1 MVGTGVTTPEII
13 QKRDFYYDVKYW
25 DANAKVGRY
34 DAEHY
39 YMEQIEDYLIDEDGA
54 KGFSTILNEMFAAL
68 ETLKGSPESLD
79 SRKAFIG
86 KSQNLVYNQKSM
98 KRK

>member
-1 MVGTGVTTPEII
+1 MRTNQRFGMVGTGVTTPEII

-39 YMEQIEDYLIDEDGA
+39 YMEQIEDYLVDEEGA
-54 KGFSTILNEMFAAL
+54 KGFSPILN
-68 ETLKGSPESLD
+68 
-79 SRKAFIG
+79 
-86 KSQNLVYNQKSM
+86 
-98 KRK
+98 